1 MYNSKEF
8 IHKTNNSFD
17 GNILIKE
24 NIKDLNQ
31 YSFSSEDNDLYI
43 ILYDDSGREK
53 NNMTIFSSNIFY
65 TVPLNKILYF
75 IQIRIKDKN

>member
-8 IHKTNNSFD
+8 FHKTNNGFD

-65 TVPLNKILYF
+65 TGTKLP
-75 IQIRIKDKN
+75 